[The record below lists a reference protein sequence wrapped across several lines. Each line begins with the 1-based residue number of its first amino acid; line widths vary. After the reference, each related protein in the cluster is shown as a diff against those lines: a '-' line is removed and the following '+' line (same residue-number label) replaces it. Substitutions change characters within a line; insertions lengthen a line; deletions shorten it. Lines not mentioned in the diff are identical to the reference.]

1 MNDVTFSKESVK
13 QSVKQSVKEKELVKQ
28 TNNVTVYNS
37 IVKNYT
43 TWIVILVCI
52 LILSRENFL
61 IGLLTFSTLF
71 VSVYFVHLFSHD
83 RLNILNVL
91 HHYHHYNNNFF
102 SHFIQ
107 ISIELNVPIIFFPAY
122 YFYNTVFFDV
132 WIIMFTSILYSTI
145 HNINYGYL
153 RINKVH
159 SLHHENIFTNI
170 GPDICDVLFGTKN
183 EENTEVEDISHYIP
197 NAIIITTII
206 LFLQF
211 ICLNKTYETILKHGL
226 IIFIL
231 LITII
236 NTISSGYIYW
246 FYSNEISKQ
255 REKNGNIP
263 IMKIIKHIFPFN
275 RFFNF

>member
-1 MNDVTFSKESVK
+1 MSDNKLPEKTLSEVTNKK
-13 QSVKQSVKEKELVKQ
+13 TL
-28 TNNVTVYNS
+28 NNITIYNA
-37 IVKNYT
+37 IVKNYVVWT
-43 TWIVILVCI
+43 VIFVCI
-52 LILSRENFL
+52 LIISRENCL
-61 IGLLTFSTLF
+61 IGLLTFCTLF
-71 VSVYFVHLFSHD
+71 VSVYFVHMFSHD
-83 RLNILNVL
+83 RLNIFNVL

-107 ISIELNVPIIFFPAY
+107 ISVELNVPIIFFPVY

-153 RINKVH
+153 RVNKVH

-170 GPDICDVLFGTKN
+170 GPDICDVLFGTKS

-197 NAIIITTII
+197 NAIIITIII

-211 ICLNKTYETILKHGL
+211 ICLNKTYQNILINAS

-231 LITII
+231 LLTII

-246 FYSNEISKQ
+246 YHSHEISKQ
-255 REKNGNIP
+255 RNKNGNIP
-263 IMKIIKHIFPFN
+263 IMKVTKHIFPFN
-275 RFFNF
+275 LFLK